1 MTCRLKTKKKHQKQN
16 SFLAMIIKTCK
27 SHSCGEWITHF
38 KILKQ
43 NNFKTKRMLNKKNAQ
58 KLKYNLKWSI
68 IQNNKTKNILKFSN
82 IT

>member
-1 MTCRLKTKKKHQKQN
+1 
-16 SFLAMIIKTCK
+16 MIIKTCK

-58 KLKYNLKWSI
+58 KLKHNLKWSI
-68 IQNNKTKNILKFSN
+68 IQNNKTKNILKYF
-82 IT
+82 